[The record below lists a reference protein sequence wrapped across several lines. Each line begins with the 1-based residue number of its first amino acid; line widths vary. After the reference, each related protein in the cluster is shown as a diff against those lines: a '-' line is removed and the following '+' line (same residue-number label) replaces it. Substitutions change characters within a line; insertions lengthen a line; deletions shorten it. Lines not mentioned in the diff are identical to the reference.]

1 MFDIILS
8 ININDESLYVLFVSF
23 VCSNIETFY
32 LSMKR
37 KEKEER
43 RKKRHPVCVVHPGE
57 LIK

>member
-1 MFDIILS
+1 MMSHYMFYLFH
-8 ININDESLYVLFVSF
+8 LYVLT
-23 VCSNIETFY
+23 NIETFY

-43 RKKRHPVCVVHPGE
+43 RKKRHPVCIVHPGE